1 MAHKR
6 AKRSV
11 ESAVTIDGI
20 ALAWTLAREP
30 RMHTDGY
37 KGMAISVTLA
47 EGNGR
52 ELLLEYPYPKFK
64 PGPQR
69 KAERPR
75 ILPAVIEKDIRAA
88 MDAGWDPTSR
98 GRVFAFPVEPE
109 PGSA

>member
-1 MAHKR
+1 MAHKK

-11 ESAVTIDGI
+11 ESAVTIDGYD
-20 ALAWTLAREP
+20 LVWTLEREP
-30 RMHTDGY
+30 KWHTDGY

-47 EGNGR
+47 EGNAR

-75 ILPAVIEKDIRAA
+75 ILPGVIERDIRAA
-88 MDAGWDPTSR
+88 MEAGWDPASR
-98 GRVFAFPVEPE
+98 GRVFAFQVEE
-109 PGSA
+109 E

>member
-1 MAHKR
+1 
-6 AKRSV
+6 
-11 ESAVTIDGI
+11 
-20 ALAWTLAREP
+20 
-30 RMHTDGY
+30 DGY